1 MAKTKL
7 SSRGQIVIPKEIREK
22 LDLSPGQKLEVYEEG
37 DKIVL
42 MAVPEDPVDSLNGM
56 FQTESSV
63 KELRETGKEEDKRRE
78 LHLKGTD
85 KE

>member
-22 LDLSPGQKLEVYEEG
+22 LGLSPGQKLEVYEED

-42 MAVPEDPVDSLNGM
+42 IAIPEDPVDSLNGM
-56 FQTESSV
+56 FQTERSGRRV
-63 KELRETGKEEDKRRE
+63 TGNGQGRGRTP
-78 LHLKGTD
+78 GSYI
-85 KE
+85 